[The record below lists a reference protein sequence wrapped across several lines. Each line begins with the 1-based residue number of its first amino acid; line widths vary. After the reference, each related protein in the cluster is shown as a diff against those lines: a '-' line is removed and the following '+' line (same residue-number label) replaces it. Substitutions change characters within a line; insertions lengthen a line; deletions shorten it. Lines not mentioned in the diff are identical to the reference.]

1 MVAVG
6 EMDIYEQVEV
16 ENDRAAAKALFERMA
31 ADHTAGDAQNA
42 VVDALALLDH
52 PGVTENGRVSA
63 WLVLGKGYLAIGVYA
78 QALQYLSLYLNS
90 PRGQYQ
96 ENRLGALEA
105 FLAAYSGH
113 QLDIDDDIYD
123 DE

>member
-1 MVAVG
+1 MA
-6 EMDIYEQVEV
+6 EMDIYEQVGADT
-16 ENDRAAAKALFERMA
+16 DRADAKAVFERMA
-31 ADHTAGDAQNA
+31 TAHAAGDSQTA
-42 VVDALALLDH
+42 VREALTLVDH

-63 WLVLGKGYLAIGVYA
+63 WLVLGKGYLAMGVYT

-105 FLAAYSGH
+105 FLAAYNGH

-123 DE
+123 DA